1 MSVFFII
8 TLQIKIIN
16 PSRLSFAPQSQFLHR
31 KGTLFN
37 FSYSLYQTRYDYF
50 KKTAVDTLGF
60 LFYKVAH
67 CLYFTLGGE
76 NLAVFGHTLSGFYLL
91 HLITFCIQA
100 IYSDKNCPSYNNNST
115 KLLNWQRFYEIIS

>member
-1 MSVFFII
+1 MYKGKKILLTTITAVRSFSVHTKTAVSDF
-8 TLQIKIIN
+8 TPQ
-16 PSRLSFAPQSQFLHR
+16 RLVLHR
-31 KGTLFN
+31 KVTLFN
-37 FSYSLYQTRYDYF
+37 FSYAMYPFLYDYF

-91 HLITFCIQA
+91 LHVIFA
-100 IYSDKNCPSYNNNST
+100 P
-115 KLLNWQRFYEIIS
+115 